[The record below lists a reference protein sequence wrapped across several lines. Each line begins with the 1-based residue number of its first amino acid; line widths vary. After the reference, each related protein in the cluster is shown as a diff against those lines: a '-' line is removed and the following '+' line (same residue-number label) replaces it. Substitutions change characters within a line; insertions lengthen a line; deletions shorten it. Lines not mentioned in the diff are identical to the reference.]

1 MKNRRLKK
9 PVVYGLYA
17 VGFMALLGALYL
29 VESMIPTNSFNGV
42 DDDYVNQTI
51 FDSELPVVNTS
62 DTIIRPY
69 VAEDVQVVKKYYD
82 YQDEAKEQEQSLLFF
97 ENTYLQNSGTSYGK
111 EEVFE
116 VVSVLDGTVTSIKD
130 DNSLGKIVEV
140 THSNDMISI
149 YQSLSEVNVTENQ
162 EIKQGM
168 IVGKSGTC
176 NLEKDLNNH
185 LHFELI
191 VKGLVVNPEEF
202 LKSSAGAFFR
212 IKDPLKY
219 IIY

>member
-1 MKNRRLKK
+1 MKSRRLKK
-9 PVVYGLYA
+9 PVLYGLYA
-17 VGFMALLGALYL
+17 LGFVMLLGTLYL
-29 VESMIPTNSFNGV
+29 IESMMPTSSFNGI
-42 DDDYVNQTI
+42 DDDYVDKTV
-51 FDSELPVVNTS
+51 FDTELPVVNTA
-62 DTIIRPY
+62 DIIIRPY
-69 VAEDVQVVKKYYD
+69 SAADVTIVKNYYD
-82 YQDEAKEQEQSLLFF
+82 YKDEAKDQEQSLLFF
-97 ENTYLQNSGTSYGK
+97 ENTYLQNSGVSYGK

-116 VVSVLDGTVTSIKD
+116 VISILDGTVTSITE

-168 IVGKSGTC
+168 IIGKSGTC

-191 VKGLVVNPEEF
+191 VKGLVVNPEDYYDKKVSE
-202 LKSSAGAFFR
+202 
-212 IKDPLKY
+212 I
-219 IIY
+219 

>member
-29 VESMIPTNSFNGV
+29 VESMMPTNSFNGI
-42 DDDYVNQTI
+42 DDDYVNGTI

-62 DTIIRPY
+62 DIIIRPY
-69 VAEDVQVVKKYYD
+69 VAEDVKIVKKYYD
-82 YQDEAKEQEQSLLFF
+82 YQDEAKEQEASLLFF
-97 ENTYLQNSGTSYGK
+97 ENTYLQNSGISYGK

-130 DNSLGKIVEV
+130 DKSLGKIVEI

-191 VKGLVVNPEEF
+191 VKGLVVNPEDYYDKKVSE
-202 LKSSAGAFFR
+202 
-212 IKDPLKY
+212 I
-219 IIY
+219 

>member
-9 PVVYGLYA
+9 PVVYSLYA
-17 VGFMALLGALYL
+17 LGFVMLLGTLYL
-29 VESMIPTNSFNGV
+29 IESMMPTSSFNGV
-42 DDDYVNQTI
+42 DDDFVNKTV
-51 FDSELPVVNTS
+51 FDSEIPVVNTA
-62 DTIIRPY
+62 DIIIRPY
-69 VAEDVQVVKKYYD
+69 AATDVSIVKNYYD
-82 YQDEAKEQEQSLLFF
+82 YKDEAKEQEQSLLFF
-97 ENTYLQNSGTSYGK
+97 ENTYLQNSGVSYGK

-116 VVSVLDGTVTSIKD
+116 VISVLDGTVTSITE

-168 IVGKSGTC
+168 IIGKSGTC

-191 VKGLVVNPEEF
+191 VKGLVVNPEDYYDKKVSE
-202 LKSSAGAFFR
+202 
-212 IKDPLKY
+212 I
-219 IIY
+219 

>member
-29 VESMIPTNSFNGV
+29 VESMMPTNSFNGV
-42 DDDYVNQTI
+42 DDNYVNGTI

-62 DTIIRPY
+62 DIIIRPY
-69 VAEDVQVVKKYYD
+69 VAEDVNIVKKYYD
-82 YQDEAKEQEQSLLFF
+82 YQDEAKEQEESLLFF
-97 ENTYLQNSGTSYGK
+97 ENTYLQNSGISYGK

-116 VVSVLDGTVTSIKD
+116 VVSVLDGTVTSIKED
-130 DNSLGKIVEV
+130 RSLGKIVEV

-191 VKGLVVNPEEF
+191 VKGLVVNPEDYYDKKVSE
-202 LKSSAGAFFR
+202 
-212 IKDPLKY
+212 I
-219 IIY
+219 

>member
-9 PVVYGLYA
+9 PVVYSLYA
-17 VGFMALLGALYL
+17 LGFVMLLGALYL
-29 VESMIPTNSFNGV
+29 VESMMPTSSFNGI
-42 DDDYVNQTI
+42 DDDYVNKTV
-51 FDSELPVVNTS
+51 FDTEIPVVNTA
-62 DTIIRPY
+62 DIIIRPY
-69 VAEDVQVVKKYYD
+69 AVTDVAIVKNYYD
-82 YQDEAKEQEQSLLFF
+82 YKDEAKEQEQSLLFF
-97 ENTYLQNSGTSYGK
+97 ENTYLQNSGVSYGK

-116 VVSVLDGTVTSIKD
+116 VISVLDGTVTSVTE

-140 THSNDMISI
+140 THGNDMISI

-168 IVGKSGTC
+168 IIGKSGTC

-191 VKGLVVNPEEF
+191 VKGLVVNPEDYYDKKVSE
-202 LKSSAGAFFR
+202 
-212 IKDPLKY
+212 I
-219 IIY
+219 

>member
-9 PVVYGLYA
+9 PIVYSLYA
-17 VGFMALLGALYL
+17 LGFVMLLGTLYL
-29 VESMIPTNSFNGV
+29 IESMMPTSSFNGI
-42 DDDYVNQTI
+42 DDDYVNKTV
-51 FDSELPVVNTS
+51 FDSEIPVVNTA
-62 DTIIRPY
+62 DIIIRPY
-69 VAEDVQVVKKYYD
+69 AATDVSIVKNYYD
-82 YQDEAKEQEQSLLFF
+82 YKDEAKQQEQSLLFF
-97 ENTYLQNSGTSYGK
+97 ENTYLQNSGVSYGK

-116 VVSVLDGTVTSIKD
+116 IISVLDGTVTSITE

-168 IVGKSGTC
+168 IIGKSGTC

-191 VKGLVVNPEEF
+191 VKGLVVDPEDYYDKKVSE
-202 LKSSAGAFFR
+202 
-212 IKDPLKY
+212 I
-219 IIY
+219 

>member
-29 VESMIPTNSFNGV
+29 VESMMPTNSFNGV
-42 DDDYVNQTI
+42 DDNYVNGTI

-62 DTIIRPY
+62 DIIIRPY
-69 VAEDVQVVKKYYD
+69 VAEDVNIVKKYYD
-82 YQDEAKEQEQSLLFF
+82 YQDEAKEQEESLLFF
-97 ENTYLQNSGTSYGK
+97 ENTYLQNSGISYGR

-130 DNSLGKIVEV
+130 DRSLGKIVEV

-191 VKGLVVNPEEF
+191 VKGLVVNPEDYYDKKVSE
-202 LKSSAGAFFR
+202 
-212 IKDPLKY
+212 I
-219 IIY
+219 

>member
-191 VKGLVVNPEEF
+191 VKGLVVNPEDYYDKKVSE
-202 LKSSAGAFFR
+202 
-212 IKDPLKY
+212 I
-219 IIY
+219 

>member
-9 PVVYGLYA
+9 PVVYSLYA
-17 VGFMALLGALYL
+17 LGFVMLLGTLYL
-29 VESMIPTNSFNGV
+29 VESLMTTSSFNGL
-42 DDDYVNQTI
+42 DDNYVNETI
-51 FDSELPVVNTS
+51 FGNEVPVVNTPEI
-62 DTIIRPY
+62 IIRPY
-69 VAEDVQVVKKYYD
+69 VDKNITIVKSYYN
-82 YQDEAKEQEQSLLFF
+82 YKDEAKNQENSLLFF
-97 ENTYLQNSGTSYGK
+97 ENTYLQNSGVSYGR
-111 EEVFE
+111 EDVFD
-116 VVSVLDGTVTSIKD
+116 VVSVLDGTVTSITD
-130 DNSLGKIVEV
+130 DKTLGKIVEI

-191 VKGLVVNPEEF
+191 IKGLVVNPEDYYDKKVSE
-202 LKSSAGAFFR
+202 
-212 IKDPLKY
+212 I
-219 IIY
+219 

>member
-1 MKNRRLKK
+1 MKSRRLKK
-9 PVVYGLYA
+9 PVLYGLYA
-17 VGFMALLGALYL
+17 LGFVMLLGTLYL
-29 VESMIPTNSFNGV
+29 IESMMPTSSFNGI
-42 DDDYVNQTI
+42 DDDYVDKTV
-51 FDSELPVVNTS
+51 FDTELPVVNTA
-62 DTIIRPY
+62 DIIIRPY
-69 VAEDVQVVKKYYD
+69 SASDVVIVKNYYD
-82 YQDEAKEQEQSLLFF
+82 YKDEAKDQEQSLLFF
-97 ENTYLQNSGTSYGK
+97 ENTYLQNSGISYGK

-116 VVSVLDGTVTSIKD
+116 VISILDGTVTSITE

-168 IVGKSGTC
+168 IIGKSGTC

-191 VKGLVVNPEEF
+191 VKGLVVNPEDYYDKKVSE
-202 LKSSAGAFFR
+202 
-212 IKDPLKY
+212 I
-219 IIY
+219 

>member
-9 PVVYGLYA
+9 PVVYSLYA
-17 VGFMALLGALYL
+17 LGFVMLLGALYL
-29 VESMIPTNSFNGV
+29 VESMMPTSSFNGI
-42 DDDYVNQTI
+42 DDDYVDKTV
-51 FDSELPVVNTS
+51 FDSELPVVNTA
-62 DTIIRPY
+62 DIIIRPY
-69 VAEDVQVVKKYYD
+69 AATDVSIVKNYYD
-82 YQDEAKEQEQSLLFF
+82 YKDEAKEQEQSLLFF
-97 ENTYLQNSGTSYGK
+97 ENTYLQNSGVSYGK

-116 VVSVLDGTVTSIKD
+116 VISILDGTVTSVKE

-168 IVGKSGTC
+168 IIGKSGTC

-191 VKGLVVNPEEF
+191 VKGLVVNPEDYYDKKVSE
-202 LKSSAGAFFR
+202 
-212 IKDPLKY
+212 I
-219 IIY
+219 

>member
-9 PVVYGLYA
+9 PVVYSLYA
-17 VGFMALLGALYL
+17 LGFLMLLGALYL
-29 VESMIPTNSFNGV
+29 VESMMPTNSFNGV
-42 DDDYVNQTI
+42 DDNYVNKTV
-51 FDSELPVVNTS
+51 FDSEIPVVNTAAI
-62 DTIIRPY
+62 IIRPY
-69 VAEDVQVVKKYYD
+69 AATDVTIVKNYYD
-82 YQDEAKEQEQSLLFF
+82 YKDEAKEQEQSLLFF
-97 ENTYLQNSGTSYGK
+97 ENTYLQNSGVSYGK

-116 VVSVLDGTVTSIKD
+116 VISVLDGTITAIKED
-130 DNSLGKIVEV
+130 QSLGKIVEI

-191 VKGLVVNPEEF
+191 VKGLVVNPEDYYDKKVSE
-202 LKSSAGAFFR
+202 
-212 IKDPLKY
+212 I
-219 IIY
+219 

>member
-9 PVVYGLYA
+9 PVVYSLYA
-17 VGFMALLGALYL
+17 LGFVMLLGALYL
-29 VESMIPTNSFNGV
+29 VESMMPTSSFNGI
-42 DDDYVNQTI
+42 DDDYVDKTV
-51 FDSELPVVNTS
+51 FDSELPVVNTA
-62 DTIIRPY
+62 DIIIRPY
-69 VAEDVQVVKKYYD
+69 SATDVSIVKNYYD
-82 YQDEAKEQEQSLLFF
+82 YKDEAKEQEQSLLFF
-97 ENTYLQNSGTSYGK
+97 ENTYLQNSGVSYGK

-116 VVSVLDGTVTSIKD
+116 VISILDGTVTSVKE

-168 IVGKSGTC
+168 IIGKSGTC

-191 VKGLVVNPEEF
+191 VKGLVVNPEDYYDKKVSE
-202 LKSSAGAFFR
+202 
-212 IKDPLKY
+212 I
-219 IIY
+219 